1 MANNGGTYMA
11 DIVLMAYHI
20 VHDPMS
26 AKHVL
31 NTKKLYKWRITEKT
45 KGTPVVGNVALVQ
58 TQFAKRTP
66 VMIYATKEVANDL
79 SDLQPVK
86 EFTNNRD
93 QETVNQT
100 FDDLMKWL

>member
-1 MANNGGTYMA
+1 MGGINMA
-11 DIVLMAYHI
+11 DNVLMAYHI
-20 VHDPMS
+20 VHDPEER

-86 EFTNNRD
+86 VFTNNRD
-93 QETVNQT
+93 KETVNQT
-100 FDDLMKWL
+100 FDDLMK

>member
-1 MANNGGTYMA
+1 MTDN
-11 DIVLMAYHI
+11 VLMAYHI
-20 VHDPMS
+20 VHDPDER

-31 NTKKLYKWRITEKT
+31 NTKKLYKWRITEQT
-45 KGTPVVGNVALVQ
+45 KGTPVIGNVALVQ

-93 QETVNQT
+93 QEAVNAT
-100 FDDLMKWL
+100 FDELLK

>member
-1 MANNGGTYMA
+1 MIGT
-11 DIVLMAYHI
+11 
-20 VHDPMS
+20 
-26 AKHVL
+26 
-31 NTKKLYKWRITEKT
+31 
-45 KGTPVVGNVALVQ
+45 VALVQ

-86 EFTNNRD
+86 VFTNNRD

-100 FDDLMKWL
+100 FDDLMK

>member
-1 MANNGGTYMA
+1 MA
-11 DIVLMAYHI
+11 DNVLMAYHI
-20 VHDPMS
+20 VHDPDDW

-31 NTKKLYKWRITEKT
+31 NTKKLYKRRITEQT
-45 KGTPVVGNVALVQ
+45 RGMPVIGNVALVQ

-66 VMIYATKEVANDL
+66 VMIYATKAVTNDL

-86 EFTNNRD
+86 AFTNNRD

-100 FDDLMKWL
+100 FDNLMKCYCTLSS

>member
-1 MANNGGTYMA
+1 M
-11 DIVLMAYHI
+11 
-20 VHDPMS
+20 
-26 AKHVL
+26 
-31 NTKKLYKWRITEKT
+31 YKWRITEQT
-45 KGTPVVGNVALVQ
+45 KGTPVIGTVALVQ

-86 EFTNNRD
+86 AFMNNRD

-100 FDDLMKWL
+100 FDDLMK